1 VGVEILVRLLSP
13 RKQMIVDLCTRL
25 MSLGLAGLVTWQMTQ
40 YANKIQQS
48 GEVSMN
54 LKLPEYMVIYATSFC
69 LLILALVMVQEIASI
84 LRRFKEK

>member
-25 MSLGLAGLVTWQMTQ
+25 MSLGLAGLVSWQMTE
-40 YANKIQQS
+40 YAYEIQQS

-54 LKLPEYMVIYATSFC
+54 LKLPEYIVIYVTSFC
-69 LLILALVMVQEIASI
+69 LLILTLLMLQEIRSI